1 MSKAIPAF
9 VPVLAGAV
17 IAAAVALLVG
27 WPGQPPLTDSA
38 AVAAAVASAVVA
50 VLVIVVV
57 AAAACRPGRPGRAP
71 ATRTSALPHP
81 VEDAEPVTEPLEVVM
96 VGPAAT
102 QARSAGSS
110 SSGLPSAAG
119 EPRREA
125 GVSGRE
131 STVLLA
137 VDRGTDRRGFRK
149 LIDER
154 ALVFTRLPVGAAR
167 DLAARANESVG
178 RGDGSLHTRAEY
190 DALFDLLA
198 DGATTVPE
206 AALAPY
212 RSVLLDKDTFFA
224 EPMYVVDVEGWPQD
238 APTLKGPVTAPAGAR
253 LALWP
258 TAPHDTRPT
267 PSPDAA
273 GVLFSTTAFAL
284 GNTGN
289 RTLDVPKRSWRAT
302 LTVEPDGERFLGL
315 ARINLKAMY
324 NDPSQMREALAWRA
338 FAEAGVPASRHTY
351 AKLTIN
357 GRYRGLFSVVEDVDR
372 RYLSDR
378 FGDAD
383 EGNLYKAGC
392 GTLGCATLERRVG
405 ADGDDSGRQYRVD
418 GDDPTYDLHAE
429 SSGATGYDDLAALI
443 RAIDGTGLPGGDA
456 RFATDAYRAGLE
468 KVFDTRT
475 FLRWAGVNILLG
487 GWDNYFATPSNYY
500 LYNSRPDGE
509 PWFTFLPWDYD
520 NSFGID
526 YVGEPWQYADIVDW
540 PAATERYHA
549 RNHGRRGR
557 SRIPLV
563 TNLLRQPELLRYY
576 LDHLEHLLDTTF
588 APDTVTERIGP
599 DGGGLWDRVQ
609 QAAYLESDTPHDVA
623 HTGRQ
628 FSNDEV
634 YLANGKQFELHRGQA
649 TIQAITHY
657 GRMRHDRAR
666 EQLAVL
672 RRIHPRGSSGAGFP
686 VPFTPGGR

>member
-1 MSKAIPAF
+1 
-9 VPVLAGAV
+9 
-17 IAAAVALLVG
+17 
-27 WPGQPPLTDSA
+27 
-38 AVAAAVASAVVA
+38 
-50 VLVIVVV
+50 
-57 AAAACRPGRPGRAP
+57 
-71 ATRTSALPHP
+71 
-81 VEDAEPVTEPLEVVM
+81 
-96 VGPAAT
+96 
-102 QARSAGSS
+102 
-110 SSGLPSAAG
+110 
-119 EPRREA
+119 
-125 GVSGRE
+125 
-131 STVLLA
+131 
-137 VDRGTDRRGFRK
+137 
-149 LIDER
+149 
-154 ALVFTRLPVGAAR
+154 
-167 DLAARANESVG
+167 
-178 RGDGSLHTRAEY
+178 
-190 DALFDLLA
+190 
-198 DGATTVPE
+198 VPE

-405 ADGDDSGRQYRVD
+405 ADGDDSGRQYRDD

-487 GWDNYFATPSNYY
+487 SWDNYFATPSNYS
-500 LYNSRPDGE
+500 LYNSRPDGD

-526 YVGEPWQYADIVDW
+526 YVGEPWQHADIVDW

-634 YLANGKQFELHRGQA
+634 YLANGKQFELHRGQ
-649 TIQAITHY
+649 TSIQAITHY
-657 GRMRHDRAR
+657 VRMRHDRAR

-672 RRIHPRGSSGAGFP
+672 RRIHPRGSSGTDFP
-686 VPFTPGGR
+686 VPFTPGR

>member
-1 MSKAIPAF
+1 MPTSP
-9 VPVLAGAV
+9 
-17 IAAAVALLVG
+17 
-27 WPGQPPLTDSA
+27 S
-38 AVAAAVASAVVA
+38 VAA
-50 VLVIVVV
+50 
-57 AAAACRPGRPGRAP
+57 
-71 ATRTSALPHP
+71 T
-81 VEDAEPVTEPLEVVM
+81 
-96 VGPAAT
+96 
-102 QARSAGSS
+102 ARCI
-110 SSGLPSAAG
+110 P
-119 EPRREA
+119 
-125 GVSGRE
+125 
-131 STVLLA
+131 
-137 VDRGTDRRGFRK
+137 
-149 LIDER
+149 
-154 ALVFTRLPVGAAR
+154 
-167 DLAARANESVG
+167 
-178 RGDGSLHTRAEY
+178 RAEY

-198 DGATTVPE
+198 EGATTVPE

-212 RSVLLDKDTFFA
+212 QPVLLDKDAFFA

-238 APTLKGPVTAPAGAR
+238 APTLRGPVTAPAGAR

-258 TAPHDTRPT
+258 TAPHDTRST
-267 PSPDAA
+267 PPPDAA

-289 RTLDVPKRSWRAT
+289 RTLEVPKRSWRAT

-357 GRYRGLFSVVEDVDR
+357 GRHRGLFSVVEDVDR

-405 ADGDDSGRQYRVD
+405 PDGDDSGRQYRVD
-418 GDDPTYDLHAE
+418 GDDPTYDLHAG
-429 SSGATGYDDLAALI
+429 SADTTSYDDLAALI
-443 RAIDGTGLPGGDA
+443 RAIDGTGLPGGDD
-456 RFATDAYRAGLE
+456 RFASDAYRAGLE
-468 KVFDTRT
+468 TVFDART

-487 GWDNYFATPSNYY
+487 SWDNYFATPSNYY
-500 LYNSRPDGE
+500 LYNSRPEGD

-540 PAATERYHA
+540 PAATERYCA
-549 RNHGRRGR
+549 RNHAPHRR

-563 TNLLRQPELLRYY
+563 TNLLRHPELLRYY

-588 APDTVTERIGP
+588 APDTVTDRIGP

-609 QAAYLESDTPHDVA
+609 EAAYLESDTPHGPP

-628 FSNDEV
+628 FSNDDLF
-634 YLANGKQFELHRGQA
+634 LANGKQFELHRGE
-649 TIQAITHY
+649 TSIQAITHY
-657 GRMRHDRAR
+657 VRMRHDRAR

-672 RRIHPRGSSGAGFP
+672 RRVHPHGSSGAAFP

>member
-1 MSKAIPAF
+1 M
-9 VPVLAGAV
+9 AGAV
-17 IAAAVALLVG
+17 AAAAVALLVG
-27 WPGQPPLTDSA
+27 WPGRAPLTATA
-38 AVAAAVASAVVA
+38 AVAAAVASGVVA
-50 VLVIVVV
+50 VLFIVGI
-57 AAAACRPGRPGRAP
+57 AAAARRPARPGRAP
-71 ATRTSALPHP
+71 ATPTSAVRRP
-81 VEDAEPVTEPLEVVM
+81 VGVADAVTEPIGVVM
-96 VGPAAT
+96 VGAAAT
-102 QARSAGSS
+102 NAGSAGSS
-110 SSGLPSAAG
+110 SSSSPSAAG
-119 EPRREA
+119 AACREA
-125 GVSGRE
+125 GIDDRE
-131 STVLLA
+131 GTLLPA
-137 VDRGTDRRGFRK
+137 VDDGTDRKGFRK

-154 ALVFTRLPVGAAR
+154 ALVFTRLPAGRAR
-167 DLAARANESVG
+167 DVAADANESVG

-198 DGATTVPE
+198 EGATTVPE

-212 RSVLLDKDTFFA
+212 QPVLLDKDAFFA

-258 TAPHDTRPT
+258 TAPHDTRST

-302 LTVEPDGERFLGL
+302 LTDHFLGL

-324 NDPSQMREALAWRA
+324 NDPSQMREALAWRS

-405 ADGDDSGRQYRVD
+405 PDGDDSGRQYRVD

-429 SSGATGYDDLAALI
+429 SADTTSYDDLAALI

-456 RFATDAYRAGLE
+456 RFASDAYRAGLE
-468 KVFDTRT
+468 TVFDTRT

-487 GWDNYFATPSNYY
+487 SWDNYFATPSNYY

-540 PAATERYHA
+540 PAATERYCA
-549 RNHGRRGR
+549 RNHAPHRR

-563 TNLLRQPELLRYY
+563 TNLLRHPELLRYY

-588 APDTVTERIGP
+588 APNTVTERIGP

-609 QAAYLESDTPHDVA
+609 EAAYLESATPHGPP

-628 FSNDEV
+628 FSNDDLF
-634 YLANGKQFELHRGQA
+634 LANGKQFELHRGRA
-649 TIQAITHY
+649 SIQAITHY
-657 GRMRHDRAR
+657 VRMRHDRAR

-672 RRIHPRGSSGAGFP
+672 RRVHPHGSSGAAFP